1 MIIPKIQTF
10 WTGTPCRYVKSC
22 LQTFFRV
29 IVASSFGSGSPG
41 TLAAEQMPKFCSVD
55 GDAVSVEHIM
65 AGINQ
70 KNTNFTAPVM

>member
-1 MIIPKIQTF
+1 VT
-10 WTGTPCRYVKSC
+10 
-22 LQTFFRV
+22 
-29 IVASSFGSGSPG
+29 SSFGSGRPG
-41 TLAAEQMPKFCSVD
+41 TLAAEQMQKFYSVD